1 MDFAITLHRDELIR
15 ALRDFLPMRLLLGT
29 LEGAD
34 DLAWVQIDAI
44 ETATFVPRRGLRMTC
59 AALFHYPLPIV
70 PDDFT
75 VKHVSLEMI
84 PAVVAGPDGPVLAF
98 QLDVDELDIKYMPE
112 FVDRSVAKR
121 INAALIKYATTIA
134 WNFSKTLTGIV
145 NLPQRLEMVRTLELG
160 APEGRVEV
168 TEDGIVIGLSVGV
181 SFHHVGEVVVL
192 DPPSPADDG
201 SRQAEP

>member
-1 MDFAITLHRDELIR
+1 MKLQWLLPSFLLVFEFV
-15 ALRDFLPMRLLLGT
+15 ALP
-29 LEGAD
+29 AN
-34 DLAWVQIDAI
+34 A
-44 ETATFVPRRGLRMTC
+44 VP
-59 AALFHYPLPIV
+59 
-70 PDDFT
+70 FT
-75 VKHVSLEMI
+75 GK
-84 PAVVAGPDGPVLAF
+84 VAGPDGKPVAGVTVRATAQPQGGKLTSKGTATVTDASGAF